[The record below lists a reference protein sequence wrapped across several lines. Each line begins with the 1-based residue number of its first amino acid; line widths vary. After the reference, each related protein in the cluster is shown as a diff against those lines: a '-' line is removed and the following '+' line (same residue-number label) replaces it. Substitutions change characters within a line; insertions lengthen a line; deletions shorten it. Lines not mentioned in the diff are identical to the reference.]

1 MFITEKNVNVAKDQK
16 DPSLKNVKDLSSVAV
31 TKMYSATLR
40 KLSVSERRIVNFSSH
55 ENIALNKLPENYVFK
70 WLKCI
75 ASCFQRYFYY
85 FIKRT

>member
-16 DPSLKNVKDLSSVAV
+16 DLSLKNVKDLSSVAV

-40 KLSVSERRIVNFSSH
+40 KLLVSERRIVNFSSH
-55 ENIALNKLPENYVFK
+55 ENFALNKLSENCVFK

-85 FIKRT
+85 FIKKT